1 VAGRPTIRWEPMTD
15 SSTQPST
22 TTVTLG
28 PAHTDCASFPS
39 YKPITASPNFAA
51 FLAGLRTLQDL
62 VSSVAPDESTWR
74 SATAHLDAL
83 TTLLQPHRAEEGEPQ
98 AGRAIDLPGMGNPLL
113 PPWRITAA
121 GPDGTTIEGQFSR
134 YHLGANGI
142 VLGGVVPLLFDW
154 LLAVTTT
161 AAGRPLSRTA
171 YLNVEYRAPISIDVD
186 LIAHAEVTGVD
197 GRKSH
202 AAATIVAADG
212 HTVLAEAQSLM
223 IALSAHH
230 R

>member
-1 VAGRPTIRWEPMTD
+1 MTNTP
-15 SSTQPST
+15 TQPSAG
-22 TTVTLG
+22 TVTLQ
-28 PAHTDCASFPS
+28 PAHTDNATFPS
-39 YKPITASPNFAA
+39 YVPISGSPDFAT

-62 VSSVAPDESTWR
+62 VSSVAPDETTCR

-83 TTLLQPHRAEEGEPQ
+83 TTLLQPHRAEEGEPP
-98 AGRAIDLPGMGNPLL
+98 AGRAVDLPGMGNPLL

-121 GPDGTTIEGQFSR
+121 GPKVTTIEGRFSR
-134 YHLGANGI
+134 YYLGANGI

-161 AAGRPLSRTA
+161 AVGRPLSRTA
-171 YLNVEYRAPISIDVD
+171 YLNVEYRAPISIDTD
-186 LIAHAEVTGVD
+186 LIVHGEVTSVD

-212 HTVLAEAQSLM
+212 HTVLAEAKSLL

>member
-1 VAGRPTIRWEPMTD
+1 MT
-15 SSTQPST
+15 STQPSSA
-22 TTVTLG
+22 TVMLP
-28 PAHTDCASFPS
+28 PAHTDSARFPS
-39 YKPITASPNFAA
+39 YVPISGRPDFAT
-51 FLAGLRTLQDL
+51 FVAGMRTLQDL
-62 VSSVAPDESTWR
+62 VSSVAPDEATWR

-83 TTLLQPHRAEEGEPQ
+83 TTLLQPHRAGEGEPP

-113 PPWRITAA
+113 PPFRITAA
-121 GPDGTTIEGQFSR
+121 GPEGTTVEGRFSR
-134 YHLGANGI
+134 YYLGANGI

-171 YLNVEYRAPISIDVD
+171 YLNVEYRAPISIDMD
-186 LIAHAEVTGVD
+186 LIAHGEVTSVD

-202 AAATIVAADG
+202 TAANIVAADG
-212 HTVLAEAQSLM
+212 HTVLAEAKSLM

>member
-1 VAGRPTIRWEPMTD
+1 MT
-15 SSTQPST
+15 STPSQ
-22 TTVTLG
+22 LG
-28 PAHTDCASFPS
+28 SESVMLPPAHTESATFPD
-39 YKPITASPNFAA
+39 YKPITASPNFAK
-51 FLAGLRTLQDL
+51 FLSGLRTVQDL
-62 VSSVAPDESTWR
+62 ASSVAPDETTWR

-83 TTLLQPHRAEEGEPQ
+83 TTLLQPHRAEEGRPQ
-98 AGRAIDLPGMGNPLL
+98 AGRAVDLPGMGNPLL

-121 GPDGTTIEGQFSR
+121 GPKGTIVEGRFSR
-134 YHLGANGI
+134 YYLGANGI

-161 AAGRPLSRTA
+161 VAGRPLSRTA

-186 LIAHAEVTGVD
+186 LIAHGEVTSVD

-202 AAATIVAADG
+202 AAATIVAGDG
-212 HTVLAEAQSLM
+212 HTVLAEARSLM
-223 IALSAHH
+223 IALGAHH